1 VGIGNMG
8 SAFARTLL
16 RSGHPTTVW
25 NRTAQKADAMR
36 EAGARVAESAADA
49 VRASPLTVIS
59 LLDYSAVRE
68 TLSAASIGSAVEGRI
83 IVNLSTGSPEEA
95 EELAEVV
102 GVRGAKYLDGNIGCY
117 PDGVGTGGKTHAV
130 YCGPEDVFASAE
142 PWLATFGSDLR
153 HLGPQYGAGNA
164 LVMAAGVAHVGE
176 VLSALVAAAYGR
188 QLGLAF
194 DVVIREILLHHPEG
208 TATYLRGL
216 EPKVSANDYVATLA
230 SLTVYLESMEA
241 MANDMRSR
249 SFENPI
255 FDAMLD
261 VMRGA
266 ASDGYAE
273 KEAGVLYELFSEH

>member
-1 VGIGNMG
+1 MG
-8 SAFARTLL
+8 AAFARTLL

-25 NRTAQKADAMR
+25 NRTAKKADAMR
-36 EAGARVAESAADA
+36 EAGARVADSAADA
-49 VRASPLTVIS
+49 LRASPLTVIS
-59 LLDYSAVRE
+59 MLDYSAIRE
-68 TLSAASIGSAVEGRI
+68 TLSAPSIGSAVEGRI

-95 EELAEVV
+95 DELAAVV
-102 GVRGAKYLDGNIGCY
+102 VALGASYLDGNIGCY
-117 PDGVGTGGKTHAV
+117 PDGVGKGKTHAV
-130 YCGPEDVFASAE
+130 YCGPEDVFVLAE

-164 LVMAAGVAHVGE
+164 LVMAAGVAHAGE

-194 DVVIREILLHHPEG
+194 DVVVDEILLHYPEG

-216 EPKVSANDYVATLA
+216 QPKVSAGDYVATAA
-230 SLTVYLESMEA
+230 SVQVYLESMEA

-249 SFENPI
+249 RFANSI

-261 VMRGA
+261 VVRSA
-266 ASDGYAE
+266 AADGYAE
-273 KEAGVLYELFSEH
+273 SEFGVLYQRFGEH